1 MLVCAILWLAWLIW
15 GILCFTVLKNID
27 QDWHVIL
34 FWTLLTVAVCSIPI
48 YVLIGV
54 MTGKI
59 EPFWFW
65 VFWKR

>member
-1 MLVCAILWLAWLIW
+1 MLICAILWLAWLIW
-15 GILCFTVLKNID
+15 GILCLTVLKNID

-48 YVLIGV
+48 YVFIGV